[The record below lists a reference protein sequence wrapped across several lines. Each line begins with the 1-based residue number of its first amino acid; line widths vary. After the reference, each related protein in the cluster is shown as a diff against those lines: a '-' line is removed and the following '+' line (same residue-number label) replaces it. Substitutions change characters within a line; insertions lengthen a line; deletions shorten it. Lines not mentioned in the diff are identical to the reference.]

1 MNIDRG
7 SAMNHST
14 DKPAMGHLFSE
25 PDYHQWLLAVKQRI
39 HAVRMRIALAANGEL
54 IAFYYEIGAQ
64 IVEREAHAH
73 WGSGF
78 IDALSKDLRASFP
91 DIGGFSSK
99 NLRYCR
105 AFFRFYCAPE
115 IWQQAVAKLDVTP
128 WAGVNREFAELLAQI
143 PWGHN
148 ILVFTKSADLQEARF
163 YLRQTLENGWNRDV
177 LALQIKSGLY
187 ARAGKAITNFQHT
200 LPPLNSD
207 LAQQTLKDPY
217 WFDFMTMAT
226 PYNERDIE
234 N

>member
-1 MNIDRG
+1 
-7 SAMNHST
+7 MNHST

-25 PDYHQWLLAVKQRI
+25 QDYHQWLLAVKQRI